1 MSQTE
6 PHKAPEPHK
15 AIAKTGWWPGWIWSI
30 PVAALGLVIWLAF
43 RSWSQAGPEVQV
55 IFPEVANL
63 KPGDTKVQFEG
74 MDVGEVEDSH
84 LAPDL
89 RHIRVTL
96 RLNPD
101 MADHL
106 GPDTAFWII
115 GKQLNLAHLSDLKA
129 VITGVS
135 IGISPKPGHQ
145 GNVYQGRAEAPVL
158 GFGANGTTLRL
169 HAPDLGS
176 LQRGT
181 PIYYLGQQVG
191 QVVSQKMID
200 ARGFDIT
207 AFIDAP
213 YDRFVHDGSRFWRA
227 GPLHLSTGGDGP
239 SVRFQSVP
247 ALFEGAIA
255 FETPQGDT
263 GAAGHDFPLY
273 ASQDEAENA
282 PDSRSVA
289 YRVVFHDASGVP
301 DKHAPVK
308 LMGKRVGTVGDSKLR
323 YDPAQGR
330 MSVIATIM
338 LDPDRIALP
347 DGLGWNNPRAQMDDM
362 MRHLIAGGLHAELSA
377 SPPVV
382 GGQLVSLRLAAGP
395 AGTLGDGPVPEI
407 PTLQGGDVA
416 GILAGVSDVVTTVK
430 QMPLSRIAD
439 NLHEV
444 SQHIAGLTASP
455 ELTDTLHHIDRAT
468 ANLQR
473 VSEEAR
479 MQLPPALANLRR
491 TVTEAQ
497 ASLASAN
504 NLLSAKGSTASGPGT
519 EGLPETL
526 YEISRTARSL
536 RGLSDMLNEHPQ
548 ALLTGRA
555 GGQ

>member
-1 MSQTE
+1 MSETE
-6 PHKAPEPHK
+6 PHKAIQ
-15 AIAKTGWWPGWIWSI
+15 ARGWWPGWIWSI
-30 PVAALGLVIWLAF
+30 PVAALGLVIWLAI

-63 KPGDTKVQFEG
+63 KAGDTKVEFEG
-74 MDVGEVEDSH
+74 MEVGEVEASH
-84 LAPDL
+84 LEPDL
-89 RHIRVTL
+89 KHIRVTL
-96 RLNPD
+96 SLDTD
-101 MADHL
+101 MRGHL
-106 GPDTAFWII
+106 GPGTAFWII
-115 GKQLNLAHLSDLKA
+115 GKSLSIAHLSDLKA
-129 VITGVS
+129 MITGVS
-135 IGISPKPGHQ
+135 IGISPKPGQ
-145 GNVYQGRAEAPVL
+145 KGDVYQGQAEAPAL
-158 GFGANGTTLRL
+158 GFGAKGTSFRL
-169 HAPDLGS
+169 HASDLGS

-191 QVVSQKMID
+191 QVLSQKMVD
-200 ARGFDIT
+200 GHGFDIT
-207 AFIDAP
+207 AYIDAP

-227 GPLHLSTGGDGP
+227 GPLHLSTSGDGP

-263 GAAGHDFPLY
+263 GTAGHDFPLY
-273 ASQDEAENA
+273 GSQDEAENA
-282 PDSRSVA
+282 PDSRSIA

-301 DKHAPVK
+301 DKDAPVK
-308 LMGKRVGTVGDSKLR
+308 LMGKRVGTVGDSKLQ

-347 DGLGWNNPRAQMDDM
+347 DGIGWNNPRTQMDDM
-362 MRHLIAGGLHAELSA
+362 MRHLIANGLHAELSA

-382 GGQLVSLRLAAGP
+382 GGQLVSLRLGAGP
-395 AGTLGDGPVPEI
+395 AGKLGDGPVPDI
-407 PTLQGGDVA
+407 PTLEGGDVA

-430 QMPLSRIAD
+430 QMPLSQIAD
-439 NLHEV
+439 NLHDV

-455 ELTDTLHHIDRAT
+455 ELADALHHIDRAT

-479 MQLPPALANLRR
+479 AQLPPALADLRH
-491 TVTEAQ
+491 TVAEAQ

-504 NLLSAKGSTASGPGT
+504 NLLSARGSTASGPGT

-555 GGQ
+555 GGK